1 MVWMVGCLAEIFFF
15 GGGFRKACLS
25 PDVTVMHQEG
35 ACGWQMK
42 WDRWKVRF
50 EVECGSSSN
59 AVLPSHLSTS
69 KPGLMKAVVIKGSS
83 PSGGTFTHA
92 YAHTSTHKHTHSQ
105 TSPLK
110 CCCCQSLC
118 CCFFYCFFYFDLM
131 LNGNSNRTHCGRT
144 VVWALQNIYRIFS
157 YFTFP

>member
-1 MVWMVGCLAEIFFF
+1 MVWMVGCLAEIFFL
-15 GGGFRKACLS
+15 GGGDSKACLS
-25 PDVTVMHQEG
+25 PGVTVMHQEG

-92 YAHTSTHKHTHSQ
+92 YATTHIFTHKHTQ
-105 TSPLK
+105 THALTNITIEVLLLPK
-110 CCCCQSLC
+110 SLVF
-118 CCFFYCFFYFDLM
+118 CFIFFLFRFD
-131 LNGNSNRTHCGRT
+131 
-144 VVWALQNIYRIFS
+144 VE
-157 YFTFP
+157 

>member
-1 MVWMVGCLAEIFFF
+1 MVGCLAEIFFF
-15 GGGFRKACLS
+15 LGRVDSKACLS
-25 PDVTVMHQEG
+25 PGVTVMHQEG

-69 KPGLMKAVVIKGSS
+69 KPGLMKAVIIKGSS

-92 YAHTSTHKHTHSQ
+92 YAPTHIFTHTNITTEVLLLPK
-105 TSPLK
+105 
-110 CCCCQSLC
+110 SLL
-118 CCFFYCFFYFDLM
+118 FFFVFFNFYFLI
-131 LNGNSNRTHCGRT
+131 LICC
-144 VVWALQNIYRIFS
+144 
-157 YFTFP
+157 